1 MLWPGIKKIGRELQ
15 LKRTKSEV
23 VGEMENCYVKMYDWR
38 NMKVLEL
45 YVPELDDVDKK
56 SIGEKLKSSKIKNYV
71 WLNNEIKI
79 TFWELFRPYSIN
91 KIKNILIELV
101 EYFSQK
107 YPGRKPKCHSCDT
120 QKKADVYCVGDVP
133 LYLCDDCL
141 RENENKMHEASIEY
155 QQIPTNYF
163 SGFIGALLFSI
174 PGIILTVFLFFLGKL
189 SAISSLAYVFLGIMG
204 YHKFKG
210 KVTPFGVFIIMSV
223 AIIMTGIG
231 VIVSYAMIIFREL
244 ESMDFELLIVCE
256 GYIPRPLGRI
266 KGMYPES
273 NTLPKQHTSPFRARW
288 LIEVLKFPEVK
299 KEVMLN
305 LGLAYLVSAF
315 CLVYQF
321 FKLKNEWNYNF
332 NIQKPEEI

>member
-1 MLWPGIKKIGRELQ
+1 MLWPGIKNLGKELQ
-15 LKRTKSEV
+15 LKRTNSEV
-23 VGEMENCYVKMYDWR
+23 VGVMENCYVKMYDGR

-45 YVPELDDVDKK
+45 YIPEVDDLDKEN
-56 SIGEKLKSSKIKNYV
+56 IEEKLKLSKIKNYI

-79 TFWELFRPYSIN
+79 TFREIVRPYSMK
-91 KIKNILIELV
+91 KIKNILTELV
-101 EYFSQK
+101 EYFSKK
-107 YPGRKPKCHSCDT
+107 YPDKKPKCHNCNT
-120 QKKADVYCVGDVP
+120 QKNADVYCIGDVP

-231 VIVSYAMIIFREL
+231 VIVSYSIIIFREIK
-244 ESMDFELLIVCE
+244 SIDFELLI
-256 GYIPRPLGRI
+256 
-266 KGMYPES
+266 
-273 NTLPKQHTSPFRARW
+273 
-288 LIEVLKFPEVK
+288 EVFKVPEVK
-299 KEVMLN
+299 KEIMQN
-305 LGLAYLVSAF
+305 LGLSYLVSAT
-315 CLVYQF
+315 CLVYEF
-321 FKLKNEWNYNF
+321 FKLKNEWKYNF
-332 NIQKPEEI
+332 NIQKPREI